1 MTILKYIGTG
11 IAGVVV
17 GLLLAGAVQT
27 NENVGGVYNTSERYF
42 PAITVGTTAATSST
56 NLGRAC
62 ITMTET
68 DGGTIYWYAKAD
80 GNLGTTTY
88 SSCVR

>member
-17 GLLLAGAVQT
+17 GLLLAGAVKT
-27 NENVGGVYNTSERYF
+27 ESLGGVYSQSERSF
-42 PAITVGTTAATSST
+42 PSIVVGTSAATSST

-80 GNLGTTTY
+80 GNLGTTTS